1 MTTVNRQ
8 FLLNSRPVG
17 NIKATDFLYHEAP
30 VPDVQDGQVLV
41 RQHYIAVEPAQRGW
55 MEDRVS
61 YVEPIA
67 IGGVMRAF
75 GLGEIVVSKNP
86 DYPVGSR
93 VTGLLG
99 WQDYALADTSVFP
112 LQFIDDDIDPETQL
126 GVCGVTGL
134 TAYFGMDAI
143 GKPETGETVVISG
156 AAGATGSIAG
166 QIAKLAGCRVIG
178 IAGSDQ
184 KCDWLCDVLGFDE
197 AINYKTENVAER
209 IAQSCPQGLDIFW
222 DNVGGEILD
231 IALENMAL
239 NARIVLC
246 GGISRYNS
254 RDELAGPKNYF
265 NLIIK
270 RSRMEGLLVSDY
282 ASRFPEAISFFKE
295 KLASGELKHTEDVL
309 EGFDRLPEALM
320 GLFSGENT
328 GKRMVRIVNG

>member
-1 MTTVNRQ
+1 MTIVNRQ

-17 NIKATDFLYHEAP
+17 NIKATDFLYHEAL
-30 VPDVQDGQVLV
+30 VPEIQDGQVLV
-41 RQHYIAVEPAQRGW
+41 RQQYIAVEPAQRGW
-55 MEDRVS
+55 MTDRVS

-75 GLGEIVVSKNP
+75 GLGEIVASKDP
-86 DYPVGSR
+86 KYPVGSR

-112 LQFIDDDIDPETQL
+112 LQQIDDDIDPETQL

-143 GKPETGETVVISG
+143 GKPQAGETVVISG

-184 KCDWLCDVLGFDE
+184 KCDWLRDVLGFDE

-209 IAQSCPQGLDIFW
+209 ITQSCPKGLDVFW

-231 IALENMAL
+231 IALDNMAL

-246 GGISRYNS
+246 GGISRYNAT
-254 RDELAGPKNYF
+254 DELAGPKNYF
-265 NLIIK
+265 NLII
-270 RSRMEGLLVSDY
+270 RRARMEGLLVSDY
-282 ASRFPEAISFFKE
+282 ASRFHEAIVFFKE

-309 EGFDRLPEALM
+309 QGFDRLPEALM
-320 GLFSGENT
+320 GLFSGDNT
-328 GKRMVRIVNG
+328 GKRMVRIVD